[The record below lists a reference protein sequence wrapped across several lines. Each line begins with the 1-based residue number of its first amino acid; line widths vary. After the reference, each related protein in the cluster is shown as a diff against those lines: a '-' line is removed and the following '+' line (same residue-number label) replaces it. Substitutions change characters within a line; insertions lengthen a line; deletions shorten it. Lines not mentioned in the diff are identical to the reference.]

1 MLPGEYILRP
11 EPIELNAAQPRVR
24 LRVDNHGD
32 RPIQVGSHT
41 HFFEVNRHLRFD
53 RAAAYGFRLDI
64 PAGTALR
71 FEPGEGREVDLVALA
86 GRRRV
91 YGMSGLV
98 NGSLDEN
105 REAAIARAR
114 ERGFRGDSRCRPP
127 AAPTRISTARPPATA
142 CGSGTRR
149 CSSRSRRISPRTAKR
164 SCSAGG
170 RSSAT

>member
-1 MLPGEYILRP
+1 MIPGESFLR
-11 EPIELNAAQPRVR
+11 EDPIELNAGRARLR
-24 LRVDNHGD
+24 LRVDNAGD

-53 RAAAYGFRLDI
+53 RTAAYGFRLDI

-71 FEPGEGREVDLVALA
+71 FEPGEGREVALVALA

-114 ERGFRGDSRCRPP
+114 ERGFIGDSR
-127 AAPTRISTARPPATA
+127 
-142 CGSGTRR
+142 
-149 CSSRSRRISPRTAKR
+149 
-164 SCSAGG
+164 
-170 RSSAT
+170 